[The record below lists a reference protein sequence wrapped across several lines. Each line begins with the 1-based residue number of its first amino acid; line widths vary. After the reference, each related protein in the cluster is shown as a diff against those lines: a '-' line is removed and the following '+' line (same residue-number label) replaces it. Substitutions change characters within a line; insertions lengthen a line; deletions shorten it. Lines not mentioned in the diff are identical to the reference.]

1 MNRFSSRPAFY
12 MPFTARTNPHL
23 GRTREHVRH
32 WAERMGMFDD
42 AYTAAWPDRWSR
54 QKFDEADFALWT
66 AMTHPDAGPDELDLV
81 TDWHVALWFVDDL
94 FLPLFRQDNDRAA
107 ARAQVERLLEF
118 LPLDGLPRPHLV
130 PRNPVER
137 AFAHLWPRTA
147 PPMTP
152 AWRRRFVRDIDRF
165 LHGVLWEIDHLV
177 PGEQEGVHDPIEYV
191 HARRE
196 FGGLPM
202 TSTLMEH
209 GLGEIP
215 EDIHRMRP
223 LQSAL
228 RAFADII
235 SLHNDI
241 VSYDREVA
249 EGTVANN
256 GVEVLRKALGCDL
269 DDASRLLNQL
279 LTARVH
285 TLEDA
290 VGPDLE
296 RAMRDDDVPEPVPTR
311 IAGYLQA
318 LKDATAGS
326 YAWHEAT
333 GRFGGRPSLR
343 HGPTGLGTSA
353 ARLSS
358 TR

>member
-1 MNRFSSRPAFY
+1 MDRRLSCPAFY
-12 MPFTARTNPHL
+12 MPFAARANSHL
-23 GRTREHVRH
+23 DETRKHVRQ
-32 WAERMGMFDD
+32 WAEQMGMFDD
-42 AYTAAWPDRWSR
+42 AYTIAWPDSWGR

-66 AMTHPDAGPDELDLV
+66 AMTHPDVRPEELNLV

-94 FLPLFRQDNDRAA
+94 FLPLFRQHNDRLA
-107 ARAQVERLLEF
+107 ARGQVDRLVEF
-118 LPLDGLPRPHLV
+118 LPIDGLPRSYRV
-130 PRNPVER
+130 PQDPVER
-137 AFAHLWPRTA
+137 AFTHLWPRTSE
-147 PPMTP
+147 PMTP
-152 AWRRRFVRDIDRF
+152 AWRRRFVRDIERF
-165 LHGVLWEIDHLV
+165 LHGVLWEWDHLA
-177 PGEQEGVHDPIEYV
+177 PGGQEGVRDPIEYIN
-191 HARRE
+191 ARRE

-215 EDIHRMRP
+215 ENIHRMRP

-228 RAFADII
+228 CAFADII

-249 EGTVANN
+249 EGSVANN
-256 GVEVLRKALGCDL
+256 GIEVLRNALGCGL

-285 TLEDA
+285 TLEDTA
-290 VGPDLE
+290 HPDLE
-296 RAMRDDDVPEPVPTR
+296 RAMRDDDVPEPL
-311 IAGYLQA
+311 IAQMAGYLQA

-333 GRFGGRPSLR
+333 GRFGQCLPSSPETDDVPR
-343 HGPTGLGTSA
+343 VAPSRVTG
-353 ARLSS
+353 
-358 TR
+358 

>member
-1 MNRFSSRPAFY
+1 

-23 GRTREHVRH
+23 EGTREHVRH
-32 WAERMGMFDD
+32 WAEQMGMFDEPY
-42 AYTAAWPDRWSR
+42 ATTWPDQWSR
-54 QKFDEADFALWT
+54 RKFDEADFALWT
-66 AMTHPDAGPDELDLV
+66 AMTHPDAEPGELDLV

-107 ARAQVERLLEF
+107 ARAQVKRLLEF

-130 PRNPVER
+130 PGNPVER

-152 AWRRRFVRDIDRF
+152 AWRRRFVQDIDRF
-165 LHGVLWEIDHLV
+165 LHGVLWEIDHVDL
-177 PGEQEGVHDPIEYV
+177 GVSDPVEYV
-191 HARRE
+191 YARRE

-202 TSTLMEH
+202 TGTLMEH

-215 EDIHRMRP
+215 GNVHRMRP

-249 EGTVANN
+249 EGTIANN
-256 GVEVLRKALGCDL
+256 GVEVLRIALGCDL
-269 DDASRLLNQL
+269 ADASRLMNQL
-279 LTARVH
+279 LTARVR
-285 TLEDA
+285 TLDEV

-296 RAMRDDDVPEPVPTR
+296 RALRDDDVPEPVPTR
-311 IAGYLQA
+311 LAGYLQA

-333 GRFGGRPSLR
+333 GRFGRRLSVP

-353 ARLSS
+353 ARLSL
-358 TR
+358 TL